1 MTSVWSYWI
10 KQTSAESERAAR
22 NQCLYA
28 CVYTIMY
35 CVFGWVRLPCPQ
47 ACLPCVHSLACLV
60 RIQFSVCV
68 PQCVCVCVCRH
79 VYRFAGWLAGPASL
93 EHTWQN
99 GTPLTRLLHARKNSS
114 AGLSVRPSVG
124 RSVSVVCLSAS
135 LSVRPS
141 VCLPVSLSVSL
152 SVCRSQSKAGL
163 WIYRAA
169 KKIKLS
175 GAGKSRSCC
184 QGKVTQAVWK
194 LTVQKVRRDC
204 LFRLQQKCQLYFWV
218 TDGCSQ
224 TLCFCANLREK
235 WGLSIHFYSPGSVF
249 SPCYTC
255 CKHAIKDRS
264 TASTQTLLSYHILT
278 SFWHIPVGIAQV
290 NNTINNR
297 YILFTVMSTVTAYW
311 DSWIKQS
318 YC

>member
-1 MTSVWSYWI
+1 
-10 KQTSAESERAAR
+10 
-22 NQCLYA
+22 
-28 CVYTIMY
+28 MY

-163 WIYRAA
+163 WIDPGRPTFLLMRGHHTGC
-169 KKIKLS
+169 K
-175 GAGKSRSCC
+175 C
-184 QGKVTQAVWK
+184 QGEI
-194 LTVQKVRRDC
+194 LSF
-204 LFRLQQKCQLYFWV
+204 LL
-218 TDGCSQ
+218 
-224 TLCFCANLREK
+224 ANSLV
-235 WGLSIHFYSPGSVF
+235 LH
-249 SPCYTC
+249 
-255 CKHAIKDRS
+255 
-264 TASTQTLLSYHILT
+264 
-278 SFWHIPVGIAQV
+278 
-290 NNTINNR
+290 
-297 YILFTVMSTVTAYW
+297 
-311 DSWIKQS
+311 
-318 YC
+318 